1 MSRPAGET
9 RRVTISAASLGL
21 FQTLSL
27 VLPLLTLPLL
37 GRSLGVELFGQIM
50 LAQFI
55 VFFGV
60 VFIDSGFNVESQRR
74 VAVATDEHDKLQA
87 LLDNLVARTLIAG
100 GVTMVVLA
108 VGALM
113 PGLPMWMVWVSL
125 LHLAGTLIFPQWW
138 FAARDE
144 GFRMGVVSIVGRI
157 TSTLLVLSLVRSPA
171 DACVALLAASS
182 ATLISGLM
190 VWPKLLRR
198 FRSHDRDFNWQGY
211 KGFIRAVR
219 PVIFSGFVASSA
231 QSIPTVVLGWMS
243 GPQHVGLFA
252 AADRLTRAAAHL
264 SSVMGLPILNVAAR
278 LHANSAQD
286 LHQFSRRLMLVTA
299 GLCVGGA
306 AVLIMLS
313 KPVIHLLYGDRFLE
327 SVFVLQLLTVWLGL
341 NVLRTIWLTLE
352 WKARG
357 LLNQL
362 AQLQWQEG
370 FSVIAVS
377 AMGAWL
383 NGATGVA
390 GGLVL
395 SELGLLIRLLA
406 MHRTPDLAELRASR

>member
-1 MSRPAGET
+1 
-9 RRVTISAASLGL
+9 
-21 FQTLSL
+21 
-27 VLPLLTLPLL
+27 
-37 GRSLGVELFGQIM
+37 
-50 LAQFI
+50 
-55 VFFGV
+55 
-60 VFIDSGFNVESQRR
+60 
-74 VAVATDEHDKLQA
+74 
-87 LLDNLVARTLIAG
+87 
-100 GVTMVVLA
+100 
-108 VGALM
+108 
-113 PGLPMWMVWVSL
+113 
-125 LHLAGTLIFPQWW
+125 
-138 FAARDE
+138 
-144 GFRMGVVSIVGRI
+144 
-157 TSTLLVLSLVRSPA
+157 
-171 DACVALLAASS
+171 
-182 ATLISGLM
+182 
-190 VWPKLLRR
+190 
-198 FRSHDRDFNWQGY
+198 
-211 KGFIRAVR
+211 
-219 PVIFSGFVASSA
+219 
-231 QSIPTVVLGWMS
+231 
-243 GPQHVGLFA
+243 
-252 AADRLTRAAAHL
+252 

-341 NVLRTIWLTLE
+341 NVLRTIWVTLE

-357 LLNQL
+357 LLDQL